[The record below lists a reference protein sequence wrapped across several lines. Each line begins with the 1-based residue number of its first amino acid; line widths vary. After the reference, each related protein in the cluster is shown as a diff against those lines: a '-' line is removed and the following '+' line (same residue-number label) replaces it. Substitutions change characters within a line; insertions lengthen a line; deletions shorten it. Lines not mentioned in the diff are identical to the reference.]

1 MKLNVSKDLRKL
13 AQSAAEQ
20 FVRIANESIAAR
32 GVFHVALSG
41 GSTPKALYDYLVKAK
56 LDWSRVCF
64 YFSDERN
71 VPPDDEQ
78 SNFRLANDHLFRPL
92 AIDPERIFR
101 WNPEVVGPDA
111 VAEEYSS
118 RIRMAFLRDV
128 DPAEP
133 GTYGDPAALDNE
145 IRFDL
150 ILLGLGADGHTA
162 SLFPGSMAL
171 QFEGEIAAAN
181 WVQQL
186 HQWRFTFTFTTINN
200 ARNVMFLVSGGEKAP
215 ALRAVIEDERG
226 PNLLPA
232 QSVQPLNGEL
242 YWFVDRAAAAELTG

>member
-1 MKLNVSKDLRKL
+1 MNLIISKDLRRL
-13 AQSAAEQ
+13 AQSAADE

-41 GSTPKALYDYLVKAK
+41 GSNPKALYANLVKAK
-56 LDWSRVCF
+56 VDWGRVCF

-78 SNFRLANDHLFRPL
+78 SNFRLANEHLFRPL
-92 AIDPERIFR
+92 SIGPDRIFR
-101 WNPEVVGPDA
+101 WNTGAGGPDE

-118 RIRMAFLRDV
+118 RIRMAFLKDV

-133 GTYGDPAALDNE
+133 RTFGDPAAIHNG

-162 SLFPGSMAL
+162 SLFPGSIAL
-171 QFEGEIAAAN
+171 QFTGEITVAA

-186 HQWRFTFTFTTINN
+186 QQWRFTFTFTTINN
-200 ARNVMFLVSGGEKAP
+200 ARNVMFLASGAEKAQ
-215 ALRAVIEDERG
+215 ALGAVLEGGRDPE
-226 PNLLPA
+226 LFPA
-232 QSVQPLNGEL
+232 QSVKPVDGEL
-242 YWFVDRAAAAELTG
+242 FWFVDRAAAAELSG